1 MVSIIWRLEFSS
13 FFFSRFSTFST
24 IFFNQNSGSLLVR
37 LKMDND
43 FSVNCF

>member
-1 MVSIIWRLEFSS
+1 MLPIIWRLEFSS
-13 FFFSRFSTFST
+13 FFFRRSSTFSA
-24 IFFNQNSGSLLVR
+24 IFFNQNSGNLLVK